1 MISTVISSKLL
12 KHLHSRQKNK
22 LHLTKSWGA
31 QKHGQP
37 WTLKSGGGGSSLGAL
52 QKFTPMTMS
61 ALYKQY
67 RKCVE
72 QYNQL
77 RRSYIEGVKAAWCE
91 AVVSAQTELHQ
102 SRNLQ
107 Q

>member
-1 MISTVISSKLL
+1 
-12 KHLHSRQKNK
+12 
-22 LHLTKSWGA
+22 
-31 QKHGQP
+31 
-37 WTLKSGGGGSSLGAL
+37 
-52 QKFTPMTMS
+52 MS